1 MIPYVDFVVVE
12 GKMVVDFVVEMDMV
26 VDFVVEVD
34 MDVGFEAYKYLNG

>member
-1 MIPYVDFVVVE
+1 
-12 GKMVVDFVVEMDMV
+12 MVVDFVVEVDMV